1 MRSGQRVHSR
11 FISTAVETGM
21 RTGVISLFFAAFLA
35 LGASSAQADYYAP
48 ASLDRILPQIRSH
61 HPGKFYDAEGPY
73 RGPDGQFRY
82 RLKWMT
88 PGGRIVWFDADA
100 RTGRVLG
107 PDSQM
112 RGAPYF
118 RADPRFDGPR
128 DFRDDDRRWNRGG
141 RWPREDR
148 PRGGHRR

>member
-1 MRSGQRVHSR
+1 MRSGRHVHSR
-11 FISTAVETGM
+11 FICAAVKNSM
-21 RTGVISLFFAAFLA
+21 RKSVIFWVLAAFLA
-35 LGASSAQADYYAP
+35 FGAGSAQADYYAP
-48 ASLDRILPQIRSH
+48 ASLDRILPQVRSH

-107 PDSQM
+107 PDSEM
-112 RGAPYF
+112 RVAPYF
-118 RADPRFDGPR
+118 RDGPRFDEPH
-128 DFRDDDRRWNRGG
+128 DFRDDRRWNRGG

-148 PRGGHRR
+148 PRAGHRR

>member
-1 MRSGQRVHSR
+1 MRSGV
-11 FISTAVETGM
+11 FPWI
-21 RTGVISLFFAAFLA
+21 LAAFLA
-35 LGASSAQADYYAP
+35 FGATVAQAQRGP
-48 ASLDRILPQIRSH
+48 SLDRILPQIRSH

-107 PDSQM
+107 PGVQM
-112 RGAPYF
+112 RGSPFF
-118 RADPRFDGPR
+118 RDDPRYDDPRFY
-128 DFRDDDRRWNRGG
+128 FRDERRWNRGA
-141 RWPREDR
+141 RWPRADR
-148 PRGGHRR
+148 PRRRGR